1 MKRIIVL
8 TSKLFL
14 YDLMAKTKI
23 NTYLIYTLLTFV
35 LSTTFHNI
43 VFAQD
48 KPSIRLK
55 DMAPYSGIDF
65 IHYAPRPRWCEIGP
79 TVVGAATN
87 EGLSLVFEQEKEY
100 WKSNGRLMTMDEFAN
115 IHLIKMNG
123 SGAAWIDYDRDGDW
137 DLYLVNCQGDARVTN
152 VMYENIGNGKF
163 EKVNKSGAEDVGEG
177 MAVSSADYNN
187 DGFPDL
193 FVTNYGNFKLYKNN
207 KNKTFSD
214 VTQDAFPDGAED
226 KWYGGSA
233 WGDYDNDGYL
243 DLYVTGYVDFS
254 RRPKFTSLRFPMDFG
269 GLPNTLYR
277 NNGDGSFSDVTAAT
291 GILDDASRKSMQAVF
306 NDFNEDR
313 LPDLFVTNDTDANGF
328 YLNKGDGTFKQFS
341 GPSGL
346 STTDGSMGIALGDY
360 NNDGL
365 TDVVYT
371 NYAAEVNTIAMLLDN
386 QTSNDGKLNNA
397 VFVQDFE
404 SPLLHKLTWPKV
416 SWAPGLFDLDND
428 KDLDLFFANGHLNS
442 VSGDNRQSNQLFEND
457 GFGKFDDITK
467 ASGVLSAG
475 KRIHRSAIY
484 ADYDNDGMVDIFVTV
499 NGQQVEDGS
508 GNNIYDKYQGRGI
521 LFHNETNNNNH
532 WIKIRLEGVK
542 SNKDAFGSKV
552 LVYTENEAF
561 SLSLVSGQGYFSSHA
576 KELYFGLGTE
586 KHIEKIEVRWPS
598 GVNQSFENIS
608 TKQTIYIVENG
619 NLYENTF
626 VLNNQ

>member
-1 MKRIIVL
+1 MFSL

-14 YDLMAKTKI
+14 YSTMTKEKIITHCIYALLIIILIII
-23 NTYLIYTLLTFV
+23 N
-35 LSTTFHNI
+35 HNI
-43 VFAQD
+43 AFAQQNT
-48 KPSIRLK
+48 SIKLK
-55 DMAPYSGIDF
+55 DLAGSSGIDF
-65 IHYAPRPRWCEIGP
+65 IHHAPRPRWCEIGP
-79 TVVGAATN
+79 TVVGTATN

-123 SGAAWIDYDRDGDW
+123 SGAAWIDYDQDGDW
-137 DLYLVNCQGDARVTN
+137 DLYLVNCQGDASVTN
-152 VMYENIGNGKF
+152 VLYENIGNGKF
-163 EKVNKSGAEDVGEG
+163 IKVNRSGAEDDGEG

-193 FVTNYGNFKLYKNN
+193 FITNYGNFKLYKNN

-214 VTQDAFPDGAED
+214 VTQEAFYGEIKD
-226 KWYGGSA
+226 KWYGGSS
-233 WGDYDNDGYL
+233 WGDYDNDGDL

-269 GLPNTLYR
+269 GIPNILYK
-277 NNGDGSFSDVTAAT
+277 NNGNGTFTDVTKTT
-291 GILDDASRKSMQAVF
+291 GVLDDASRKSMQAVF

-346 STTDGSMGIALGDY
+346 STTDGSMGIALGDV
-360 NNDGL
+360 NKDGL

-371 NYAAEVNTIAMLLDN
+371 NYAAEVNTLAMLLDN
-386 QTSNDGKLNNA
+386 KSSNDGKLNNA
-397 VFVQDFE
+397 IFVQDFE

-416 SWAPGLFDLDND
+416 SWAPGLYDLDND

-457 GFGKFDDITK
+457 GSGRFVDVTEN
-467 ASGVLSAG
+467 SGVLSAG
-475 KRIHRSAIY
+475 NRIHRSAIY
-484 ADYDNDGMVDIFVTV
+484 ADYDNDGMVDMFVTV

-508 GNNIYDKYQGRGI
+508 GNNIFDKYQGKGI
-521 LFHNETNNNNH
+521 LFHNETKNNNH
-532 WIKIRLEGVK
+532 WIKVRLEGVK
-542 SNKDAFGSKV
+542 SNKDGFGSQV
-552 LVYTENEAF
+552 VIHTANDVF
-561 SLSLVSGQGYFSSHA
+561 SQSLVSGQGYFSSHA
-576 KELYFGLGTE
+576 KELYFGLGSE
-586 KHIEKIEVRWPS
+586 NKIDKIEIKWPS
-598 GVNQSFENIS
+598 GADQSFNNIS
-608 TKQTIYIVENG
+608 SNQTIYVVENG
-619 NLYENTF
+619 KLYQNTL
-626 VLNNQ
+626 VLNNR

>member
-1 MKRIIVL
+1 MFSL
-8 TSKLFL
+8 NSKLFT
-14 YDLMAKTKI
+14 YSIRAKEKMTTHYIYLLLIIILNVI
-23 NTYLIYTLLTFV
+23 N
-35 LSTTFHNI
+35 HNI
-43 VFAQD
+43 VFAQQST
-48 KPSIRLK
+48 SIKLK
-55 DMAPYSGIDF
+55 DLSSFSGIDF
-65 IHYAPRPRWCEIGP
+65 IHHAPRPRWCEIGP
-79 TVVGAATN
+79 TVIGASTN
-87 EGLSLVFEQEKEY
+87 EGLNLVFEQEKEY

-123 SGAAWIDYDRDGDW
+123 SGAAWIDYDQDGDW
-137 DLYLVNCQGDARVTN
+137 DLYLVNCQGDASVTN
-152 VMYENIGNGKF
+152 ALYENIGSGKF
-163 EKVNKSGAEDVGEG
+163 TKVNKSGAEDDGEG

-214 VTQDAFPDGAED
+214 VTQEAFRGEIKD

-233 WGDYDNDGYL
+233 WGDYDNDGDL

-269 GLPNTLYR
+269 GIPNILYK
-277 NNGDGSFSDVTAAT
+277 NNGNGTFTDATKTT

-306 NDFNEDR
+306 NDFNGDR

-346 STTDGSMGIALGDY
+346 STTDGSMGIALGDI
-360 NNDGL
+360 NKDGL

-371 NYAAEVNTIAMLLDN
+371 NYAAEVNTLAMLLDN
-386 QTSNDGKLNNA
+386 ESSNDGKLKNA
-397 VFVQDFE
+397 IFVQDFE

-416 SWAPGLFDLDND
+416 SWAPGLYDLDND

-457 GFGKFDDITK
+457 GSGRFKDVTEN
-467 ASGVLSAG
+467 SGVLSAG
-475 KRIHRSAIY
+475 NRIHRSAIY
-484 ADYDNDGMVDIFVTV
+484 ADYDNDGMVDMFVTV

-508 GNNIYDKYQGRGI
+508 GNNIFDKYQGKGI
-521 LFHNETNNNNH
+521 LFHNETKNNNR
-532 WIKIRLEGVK
+532 WIKVRLEGVK
-542 SNKDAFGSKV
+542 SNKDGFGSQV
-552 LVYTENEAF
+552 VIHTANDVF
-561 SLSLVSGQGYFSSHA
+561 SQSLVSGQGYFSSHA
-576 KELYFGLGTE
+576 KELYFGLGSE
-586 KHIEKIEVRWPS
+586 NKIDKIEIKWPS
-598 GVNQSFENIS
+598 GINQSFNNIPS
-608 TKQTIYIVENG
+608 NQTIYVLENG
-619 NLYENTF
+619 ELYQNTL
-626 VLNNQ
+626 VLKNR

>member
-1 MKRIIVL
+1 MKRILSL
-8 TSKLFL
+8 TSKLFI
-14 YDLMAKTKI
+14 YDAMTKERKI
-23 NTYLIYTLLTFV
+23 TQFIYIFLIIIF
-35 LSTTFHNI
+35 NI
-43 VFAQD
+43 MNHSISFAQHNT
-48 KPSIRLK
+48 SIKLI
-55 DMAPYSGIDF
+55 DMASSSGIDF

-79 TVVGAATN
+79 TVVGTATN
-87 EGLSLVFEQEKEY
+87 EGLNLVFEQEKEY
-100 WKSNGRLMTMDEFAN
+100 WKSNGRLMSMDEFAN

-137 DLYLVNCQGDARVTN
+137 DLYLVNCQGDASITN
-152 VMYENIGNGKF
+152 VLYENMGSGKF
-163 EKVNKSGAEDVGEG
+163 SKVNKSGAEDDGEG

-214 VTQDAFPDGAED
+214 VTQEAFHGGVGD

-233 WGDYDNDGYL
+233 WGDYDNDGDL

-269 GLPNTLYR
+269 GIPNTLYR
-277 NNGDGSFSDVTAAT
+277 NNGDGSFTDVTITT

-306 NDFNEDR
+306 NDFNEDG

-346 STTDGSMGIALGDY
+346 GTTDGSMGIALGDI
-360 NNDGL
+360 NKDGL

-371 NYAAEVNTIAMLLDN
+371 NYAAEVNTLAMLLDN
-386 QTSNDGKLNNA
+386 KSSNDGKLNNA

-416 SWAPGLFDLDND
+416 SWAPGLYDLDND

-442 VSGDNRQSNQLFEND
+442 VSGDNRQPNQLFEND
-457 GFGKFDDITK
+457 GFGRFKDITEN
-467 ASGVLSAG
+467 SGVLSAG
-475 KRIHRSAIY
+475 SRIHRSAIY
-484 ADYDNDGMVDIFVTV
+484 ADYDNDGMVDMFVTV

-508 GNNIYDKYQGRGI
+508 GNNIFDEHQGRGV
-521 LFHNETNNNNH
+521 LFHNETANKNH
-532 WIKIRLEGVK
+532 WIKVRLEGVK
-542 SNKDAFGSKV
+542 SNKDGFGAKV
-552 LVYTENEAF
+552 VVYTSNEAF

-576 KELYFGLGTE
+576 KELYFGLGSE
-586 KHIEKIEVRWPS
+586 SKIDKLEIKWPS
-598 GVNQSFENIS
+598 GINQHFNNIS
-608 TKQTIYIVENG
+608 TNQTVYIIENG
-619 NLYENTF
+619 KLYQNTL
-626 VLNNQ
+626 VLNKQ